1 MPPVTPDVVAPFLL
15 TVGVSFLIGIG
26 LRDYYEHEGKV
37 ETFGTVRTFI
47 FIGILGFVLIQLP
60 GIGSQAYLAG
70 LGAIT
75 LFLLIYYGD
84 KILKRKSPGMIGVL
98 IALLTY
104 TVGPVALQFPKW
116 YLVLLAV
123 SILLVLHS
131 KGRIRRFS
139 ERLETGEVVTACK
152 FLAIVGVVLP
162 LIPAAMPT
170 GDGPLWR
177 MLGALPVTPKQ
188 IWVAVVITTGI
199 SYLGYVLQTYLYP
212 RKGLLLSALVGG
224 LYSSTATVVVLAK
237 RSKGAS
243 EGDHEMATAI
253 LLAVSMMY
261 LRLLALVTIF
271 RLSAATV
278 VGPALVVLSGLA
290 AGYALWLHRHRPAT
304 VTAVGAS
311 AAPAGD
317 ESRGVVERVLR
328 KNPLELNAALVFA
341 VLFAVVSFVTKYVL
355 ESFQDVGLRVMSFV
369 VGFSDITPFVVSL
382 LQGNFGIGDRQIVQA
397 VIIASA
403 SNNVLKLAYTYLL
416 GARRT
421 ANLAAVGLLGLVILS
436 SVYAF
441 VGL

>member
-1 MPPVTPDVVAPFLL
+1 MPAVTPDVVAPFLL
-15 TVGVSFLIGIG
+15 TMAVSFLLGIG
-26 LRDYYEHEGKV
+26 LRGYYEHEGKV
-37 ETFGTVRTFI
+37 DTFGTVRTFI
-47 FIGILGFVLIQLP
+47 FIGMLGFVLIQLP
-60 GIGSQAYLAG
+60 GLGNQAYLTG
-70 LGAIT
+70 FGALT
-75 LFLLIYYGD
+75 LLLLIYYGE
-84 KILKRKSPGMIGVL
+84 KILRRKSHGMIGVL

-104 TVGPVALQFPKW
+104 TVGPIALQFPPW

-123 SILLVLHS
+123 SILLVLHA

-139 ERLETGEVVTACK
+139 DRLETGEVVTACK

-162 LIPAAMPT
+162 LIPATMPT

-177 MLGALPVTPKQ
+177 FLAVLPVTPKQ
-188 IWVAVVITTGI
+188 IWVAVVITTAI

-212 RKGLLLSALVGG
+212 RKGLLLAGLVGG

-237 RSKGAS
+237 RSKGGAD
-243 EGDHEMATAI
+243 GDHEMATAI

-261 LRLLALVTIF
+261 LRLLALVAIF
-271 RLSAATV
+271 RLSAAMV
-278 VGPALVVLSGLA
+278 VGPALIVLSGAA
-290 AGYALWLHRHRPAT
+290 AGYALWLHRRQPAPAPEVAT
-304 VTAVGAS
+304 PTA
-311 AAPAGD
+311 AAPGGG
-317 ESRGVVERVLR
+317 GVAERALR
-328 KNPLELNAALVFA
+328 RNPLELSAALIFA

-355 ESFQDVGLRVMSFV
+355 ESFQDAGLRVMSFV

-421 ANLAAVGLLGLVILS
+421 ANLAAAGLIGLVVLSLLYAVVGL
-436 SVYAF
+436 
-441 VGL
+441 